1 MAQRPNPNRRVRR
14 PRQSLLQRFRGNFL
28 TGLVIVA
35 PVGLTIWV
43 VWSVI
48 TLIDAQ
54 VVPLVPAF
62 YNPSTYLGND
72 VPGFGVI
79 IFFLFT
85 AVVGSLTKGI
95 VGRRI
100 LAWAE
105 QFVDRLPL
113 VRSIYNGIKQIAE
126 TILNPSNTSFQ
137 KAALIEYPRRG
148 IWAVA
153 FVSTETKGEVGQKL
167 PEDENV
173 SVFLPTTPNP
183 TSGFLL
189 FVPRSDLVILDM
201 EVEDAAKL
209 IISAGLVTPP
219 TPAEKAAGVK
229 TVPKET
235 IRKIRS
241 TKRPA

>member
-1 MAQRPNPNRRVRR
+1 MARKPRKTNGKRKARV
-14 PRQSLLQRFRGNFL
+14 PLLQRIRGNFL

-35 PVGLTIWV
+35 PIGLTIWL

-48 TLIDAQ
+48 TFIDAQ
-54 VVPLVPAF
+54 VVPLVPRI

-72 VPGFGVI
+72 VPGFGLV

-85 AVVGSLTKGI
+85 ALVGALAKGI
-95 VGRRI
+95 MGRSI
-100 LAWAE
+100 LRWGE
-105 QFVDRLPL
+105 NLVDRLPL

-126 TILNPSNTSFQ
+126 TILNQSNTTFST
-137 KAALIEYPRRG
+137 AALIEYPRPG

-153 FVSTETKGEVGQKL
+153 FVSTETRGEVAEKL
-167 PEDENV
+167 DDELL

-189 FVPRSDLVILDM
+189 FVPRRDVVLLDM

-219 TPAEKAAGVK
+219 TPAERAAGVK
-229 TVPKET
+229 KVSAEVTRQV
-235 IRKIRS
+235 RS
-241 TKRPA
+241 TRRRA